1 MQLLNRLR
9 LRNNDVKTKS
19 FEMKVSQVVT
29 RDRTYWMSV
38 MLIKCDTSLDTTVFD
53 RNCSYLTLGVI

>member
-19 FEMKVSQVVT
+19 FEMKVSRIVP
-29 RDRTYWMSV
+29 RDRTYWMIV
-38 MLIKCDTSLDTTVFD
+38 MLIKYDTILDTTVFD
-53 RNCSYLTLGVI
+53 RESSYLKFGGI